1 MENGKLRI
9 LIFLPIFLFAF
20 NVEFIKIE
28 KKYLIPNINAILIQT
43 NKSLTFPFK
52 FYKVQNGYILKDTRE
67 IENYLDNEF
76 YAPKNTKFKYLKI
89 AIVDYDN
96 YQVNIIKKIK
106 NKYKNCKIK
115 SLIFLNSDE
124 EKIITKP
131 SKIKLKYKIILD
143 CP

>member
-28 KKYLIPNINAILIQT
+28 KKYVIPNIIAILIKT

-52 FYKVQNGYILKDTRE
+52 FYKVKNGYILKDTRE
-67 IENYLDNEF
+67 VENYLDNEF

-89 AIVDYDN
+89 AIIDYDN
-96 YQVNIIKKIK
+96 YQANIIEKIK
-106 NKYKNCKIK
+106 NKYKNCKVKNI
-115 SLIFLNSDE
+115 IFLNPDE

-131 SKIKLKYKIILD
+131 TEIKLKYKIILD
-143 CP
+143 CL